1 MNFLGVGPGE
11 LLVIFIIALVVA
23 GPKRMIQWAYQIGR
37 YTARIRAMAQET
49 MNAVQKELAA
59 SGLDDVTKDL
69 ASLQSTKFDVM
80 KEVSKIVDPALT
92 PPAVEAPDQAQPA
105 ASAPSAPPQ
114 PAETSPAEPASSA
127 EPVSPVEPA
136 SPVVTRAEPKTD
148 GDAQAQND
156 DQTPRYG
163 PWTPS

>member
-1 MNFLGVGPGE
+1 
-11 LLVIFIIALVVA
+11 
-23 GPKRMIQWAYQIGR
+23 MIQWAYQIGR

-69 ASLQSTKFDVM
+69 SSLQNTKFDVM
-80 KEVSKIVDPALT
+80 KEVSKIIDPALT
-92 PPAVEAPDQAQPA
+92 LPAVEAPDQAQPA

-114 PAETSPAEPASSA
+114 QPVALPAEP
-127 EPVSPVEPA
+127 
-136 SPVVTRAEPKTD
+136 PKAD
-148 GDAQAQND
+148 GDAEAKND

>member
-59 SGLDDVTKDL
+59 SGLDVTKDL
-69 ASLQSTKFDVM
+69 SNLQNTKFDVM
-80 KEVSKIVDPALT
+80 KEVSKIIDPALT
-92 PPAVEAPDQAQPA
+92 LPTVEAPDQAQPA

-114 PAETSPAEPASSA
+114 Q
-127 EPVSPVEPA
+127 PVALP
-136 SPVVTRAEPKTD
+136 AEPKTD
-148 GDAQAQND
+148 GDADAQND